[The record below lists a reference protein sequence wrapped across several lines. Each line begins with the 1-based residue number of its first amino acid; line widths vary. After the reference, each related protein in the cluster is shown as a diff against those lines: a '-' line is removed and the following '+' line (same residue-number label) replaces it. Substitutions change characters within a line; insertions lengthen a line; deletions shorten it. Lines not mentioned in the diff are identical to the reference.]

1 MRLNPNPTRPTER
14 CKIKRVNP
22 AFRSVSTPRW
32 TKDLPRRR
40 SVNPAGAL
48 GTGSA
53 PVSATEWSAEG
64 LIERL
69 RIELAPRAWE
79 RLVQAAEH
87 RDMTVDQLLHRGL
100 SEVA

>member
-1 MRLNPNPTRPTER
+1 MRLDPHPTQPTPL

-32 TKDLPRRR
+32 TKDLPVAGP
-40 SVNPAGAL
+40 VNPIRAP
-48 GTGSA
+48 GTGSGTA
-53 PVSATEWSAEG
+53 STLEWSAER

-69 RIELAPRAWE
+69 HSELGPRAWK
-79 RLVQAAEH
+79 RLVQAAE
-87 RDMTVDQLLHRGL
+87 RRGATVDQLLRWGL

>member
-1 MRLNPNPTRPTER
+1 MRLEPDLSEPPPL

-32 TKDLPRRR
+32 TKDLPVVGP
-40 SVNPAGAL
+40 VNPTRAL
-48 GTGSA
+48 GTASE
-53 PVSATEWSAEG
+53 PVSSPEWSAER

-69 RIELAPRAWE
+69 HSEPGPRAWK
-79 RLVQAAEH
+79 RLVQAAE
-87 RDMTVDQLLHRGL
+87 RRGATVDQLLRWGL